1 MVDVTFIELARILI
15 SFAIL
20 APSGHNS
27 QPWNFEITD
36 NQIVIVP
43 DMDKRLAVV
52 DGDNRELFISLG
64 CALANIQVAAGHLG
78 YNSEYVYQDGK
89 IVVSFSQQ
97 DGCAD
102 NELFAAIEKRH
113 THRGEFTGEKIPDE
127 IEDLDFE
134 FVLFASAMIDYEY
147 IMELISR
154 CMGQPAKWKMTKDE
168 LINLIR
174 SSANLLDDR
183 DDIIAYIDSL
193 DGVNGRTE
201 QQIKDGY
208 EVFKAE
214 KYAKELSD
222 VARKH
227 DLETN
232 AVMLFVNDIVE
243 RRIFDGEKLNE
254 LLEPLDLG
262 WRDRT
267 RKETELMNDLVPLLK
282 RLVPGQEIS
291 GLKAYEE

>member
-1 MVDVTFIELARILI
+1 MKAKTLLGVIL
-15 SFAIL
+15 FATVSL
-20 APSGHNS
+20 CTRAQN
-27 QPWNFEITD
+27 
-36 NQIVIVP
+36 VVP
-43 DMDKRLAVV
+43 Q
-52 DGDNRELFISLG
+52 F
-64 CALANIQVAAGHLG
+64 
-78 YNSEYVYQDGK
+78 
-89 IVVSFSQQ
+89 VSFSPESDGVSLVNATIGYSQQ
-97 DGCAD
+97 EYEGVKMAIRSLQAD
-102 NELFAAIEKRH
+102 MQRVMNYSPLLKEGQDTTRILVGTIDRNPAIAKLKLQDLKGKREKSD
-113 THRGEFTGEKIPDE
+113 EKIPEE

-134 FVLFASAMIDYEY
+134 FVLFASAMIDYDY
-147 IMELISR
+147 IMELISK
-154 CMGQPAKWKMTKDE
+154 CMGKPAKWKMTKDE

-174 SSANLLDDR
+174 SSANLLEDR

-214 KYAKELSD
+214 KYANELSA
-222 VARKH
+222 VAQKYNL
-227 DLETN
+227 DTG
-232 AVMLFVNDIVE
+232 AVMMFVNDIVE

>member
-1 MVDVTFIELARILI
+1 
-15 SFAIL
+15 
-20 APSGHNS
+20 
-27 QPWNFEITD
+27 
-36 NQIVIVP
+36 
-43 DMDKRLAVV
+43 
-52 DGDNRELFISLG
+52 
-64 CALANIQVAAGHLG
+64 
-78 YNSEYVYQDGK
+78 
-89 IVVSFSQQ
+89 
-97 DGCAD
+97 
-102 NELFAAIEKRH
+102 
-113 THRGEFTGEKIPDE
+113 
-127 IEDLDFE
+127 DLDFE
-134 FVLFASAMIDYEY
+134 FVLFASAMIDYDY

-201 QQIKDGY
+201 QQIKEGY

-214 KYAKELSD
+214 KYAKELSA

-227 DLETN
+227 GLETD
-232 AVMLFVNDIVE
+232 AIMLFVNDIVE